1 MRKPGSPT
9 ASTEG
14 CEGTRDWTQGCVCRV
29 LYADIGAPG
38 QFRKIMA
45 CDQARSSFEKNFAAT
60 LCANLPSLFSLP
72 SLSFSF
78 EYFLAMEATS
88 LYFRNNCSNHIFVK
102 DLDQS
107 FEKEKGTFEY
117 LFEFDEKK
125 TICNSFLL
133 SRISYAHFEKLLN
146 DQQ

>member
-1 MRKPGSPT
+1 
-9 ASTEG
+9 
-14 CEGTRDWTQGCVCRV
+14 
-29 LYADIGAPG
+29 
-38 QFRKIMA
+38 MA
-45 CDQARSSFEKNFAAT
+45 CDQARSSFEKTFAAT

-78 EYFLAMEATS
+78 EYLVAMEATS
-88 LYFRNNCSNHIFVK
+88 LYFQNNRSNYIFAK

-107 FEKEKGTFEY
+107 FFRKGKGNIRGYIEY
-117 LFEFDEKK
+117 LFEFDGKK
-125 TICNSFLL
+125 GICDSFLL

>member
-1 MRKPGSPT
+1 
-9 ASTEG
+9 
-14 CEGTRDWTQGCVCRV
+14 
-29 LYADIGAPG
+29 
-38 QFRKIMA
+38 MA

-107 FEKEKGTFEY
+107 FEKEKGTFEVIYIRILIRIRWEENY
-117 LFEFDEKK
+117 L
-125 TICNSFLL
+125 LL
-133 SRISYAHFEKLLN
+133 FFIKQNLLCTL
-146 DQQ
+146 

>member
-1 MRKPGSPT
+1 MKGR
-9 ASTEG
+9 
-14 CEGTRDWTQGCVCRV
+14 RDWTQGCVCHV

-88 LYFRNNCSNHIFVK
+88 LYFRNNRSNYIFARR

-107 FEKEKGTFEY
+107 FEKEKGTFEVIYIRILIRIRWEENY
-117 LFEFDEKK
+117 L
-125 TICNSFLL
+125 LL
-133 SRISYAHFEKLLN
+133 FFIKQNLLCTL
-146 DQQ
+146 

>member
-1 MRKPGSPT
+1 MKGR
-9 ASTEG
+9 
-14 CEGTRDWTQGCVCRV
+14 RDWTQGCVCRV

-88 LYFRNNCSNHIFVK
+88 LYFRNNRSNYIFARR

-107 FEKEKGTFEY
+107 FEKEKGTFEVIYIRILIRIRWEENY
-117 LFEFDEKK
+117 L
-125 TICNSFLL
+125 LL
-133 SRISYAHFEKLLN
+133 FFIKQNLLCTL
-146 DQQ
+146 

>member
-1 MRKPGSPT
+1 MKGR
-9 ASTEG
+9 
-14 CEGTRDWTQGCVCRV
+14 RDWTQGCVCRV

-72 SLSFSF
+72 PFSFSF

-88 LYFRNNCSNHIFVK
+88 LYFRNNRSNYIFARR

-107 FEKEKGTFEY
+107 FEKEKGTFEVIYIRILIRIRWEENY
-117 LFEFDEKK
+117 L
-125 TICNSFLL
+125 LL
-133 SRISYAHFEKLLN
+133 FFIKQNLLCTL
-146 DQQ
+146 

>member
-1 MRKPGSPT
+1 
-9 ASTEG
+9 
-14 CEGTRDWTQGCVCRV
+14 
-29 LYADIGAPG
+29 
-38 QFRKIMA
+38 MA

-117 LFEFDEKK
+117 LFEFDGKK
-125 TICNSFLL
+125 GIFNFFLL